1 MDKNDKN
8 YQRVIIKQIVLYLI
22 FLSIIL
28 LVFLFKM
35 KGCFNK

>member
-8 YQRVIIKQIVLYLI
+8 YRRVIIKQIVLYLI
-22 FLSIIL
+22 FLIIIL

-35 KGCFNK
+35 NIA